1 MKKILFAALALALV
15 VGCKNANTENA
26 AAADENQQTTEL
38 NATGLAYVQ
47 VEYVLAESDIF
58 KSEGVALRD
67 KTEKAQKSWAQK
79 EQRLQNEIVQL
90 QEKYQKGLITTRD
103 AQEKEQE
110 LQRRAA
116 NYQTSA
122 QNEAKTLEE
131 ENIVFQNRMNDLLGR
146 AIQEINADGA
156 YKMIVN
162 ASALLDADESL
173 DITAVVLAKVNELY
187 KQDKEGASAPKAE

>member
-1 MKKILFAALALALV
+1 LV

-162 ASALLDADESL
+162 ASALLDADETL
-173 DITAVVLAKVNELY
+173 DITQVVLAKVNELY
-187 KQDKEGASAPKAE
+187 KADKEGASTAKAE

>member
-1 MKKILFAALALALV
+1 MKKILFAAMALALA
-15 VGCKNANTENA
+15 VGCKNANSENA
-26 AAADENQQTTEL
+26 AVADENQQTTEL
-38 NATGLAYVQ
+38 NATGVAYVQ
-47 VEYVLAESDIF
+47 VEQVLAESEIF
-58 KSEGVALRD
+58 KTEGVALRD
-67 KTEKAQKSWAQK
+67 KTEKAQKSWVQK

-187 KQDKEGASAPKAE
+187 KQDKEGASAPKTE

>member
-1 MKKILFAALALALV
+1 MKKILFAAMALALA
-15 VGCKNANTENA
+15 VGCKNANSENTA
-26 AAADENQQTTEL
+26 VADENQQTTEL
-38 NATGLAYVQ
+38 NATGVAYVQ
-47 VEYVLAESDIF
+47 VEQVLAESEIF
-58 KSEGVALRD
+58 KTEGVALRD
-67 KTEKAQKSWAQK
+67 KTEKAQKSWVQK

>member
-1 MKKILFAALALALV
+1 MKKILFAAMALALA
-15 VGCKNANTENA
+15 VGCKNANSENA
-26 AAADENQQTTEL
+26 AVADENQQTTEL
-38 NATGLAYVQ
+38 NATGVAYVQ
-47 VEYVLAESDIF
+47 VEQVLAESEIF
-58 KSEGVALRD
+58 KTEGVALRD
-67 KTEKAQKSWAQK
+67 KTEKAQKSWVQK

-173 DITAVVLAKVNELY
+173 DITAVVLAKVHELY

>member
-1 MKKILFAALALALV
+1 MKKILFAAMALALA
-15 VGCKNANTENA
+15 VGCKNANSENA
-26 AAADENQQTTEL
+26 AVADENQQTTEL
-38 NATGLAYVQ
+38 SATGVAYVQ
-47 VEYVLAESDIF
+47 VEQVLAESEIF
-58 KSEGVALRD
+58 KTEGVALRD
-67 KTEKAQKSWAQK
+67 KTEKAQKSWVQK

-187 KQDKEGASAPKAE
+187 KQDKEGVSAPKAE

>member
-1 MKKILFAALALALV
+1 MKKIFIAALAVLAV
-15 VGCKNANTENA
+15 ASCTENKKNAEVVEQTATEVVA
-26 AAADENQQTTEL
+26 SGD
-38 NATGLAYVQ
+38 LAFVNVDYVF
-47 VEYVLAESDIF
+47 AESDIF
-58 KSEGVALRD
+58 KSEGIALRD

-122 QNEAKTLEE
+122 QSEAKNLEE

-162 ASALLDADESL
+162 ASALLDADQSL
-173 DITAVVLAKVNELY
+173 DITQTVLAKVNELY
-187 KQDKEGASAPKAE
+187 KADKEGTKAE

>member
-1 MKKILFAALALALV
+1 MKKILFAAMALALA
-15 VGCKNANTENA
+15 VGCKNANSENA
-26 AAADENQQTTEL
+26 AVADENQQTTEL
-38 NATGLAYVQ
+38 NATGVAYVQ
-47 VEYVLAESDIF
+47 VEQVLAESEIF
-58 KSEGVALRD
+58 KTEGVALRD
-67 KTEKAQKSWAQK
+67 KTEKAQKSWVQK

-187 KQDKEGASAPKAE
+187 KQDKESASAPKAE

>member
-1 MKKILFAALALALV
+1 MKRILFAAMALALA
-15 VGCKNANTENA
+15 VGCKNANSENA
-26 AAADENQQTTEL
+26 AVADENQQTTEL
-38 NATGLAYVQ
+38 NATGVAYVQ
-47 VEYVLAESDIF
+47 VEQVLAESEIF
-58 KSEGVALRD
+58 KTEGVALRD
-67 KTEKAQKSWAQK
+67 KTEKAQKSWVQK

>member
-1 MKKILFAALALALV
+1 MKKILFAAMALALA
-15 VGCKNANTENA
+15 VGCKNANSENA
-26 AAADENQQTTEL
+26 AVADDNQQTTEL
-38 NATGLAYVQ
+38 NATGVAYVQ
-47 VEYVLAESDIF
+47 VEQVLAESEIF
-58 KSEGVALRD
+58 KTEGVALRD
-67 KTEKAQKSWAQK
+67 KTEKAQKSWVQK

>member
-1 MKKILFAALALALV
+1 MKKILFAAMALALA
-15 VGCKNANTENA
+15 VGCKNANSENA
-26 AAADENQQTTEL
+26 AVADENQQTTEL
-38 NATGLAYVQ
+38 NATGVAYVQ
-47 VEYVLAESDIF
+47 VEQVLAESEIF
-58 KSEGVALRD
+58 KTEGVALRD
-67 KTEKAQKSWAQK
+67 KTEKAQKSWVQK

>member
-1 MKKILFAALALALV
+1 MKKILFAAMALALA
-15 VGCKNANTENA
+15 VGCKNANSENVA
-26 AAADENQQTTEL
+26 VADENQQTTEL
-38 NATGLAYVQ
+38 NATGVAYVQ
-47 VEYVLAESDIF
+47 VEQVLAESEIF
-58 KSEGVALRD
+58 KTEGVALRD
-67 KTEKAQKSWAQK
+67 KTEKAQKSWVQK

>member
-1 MKKILFAALALALV
+1 MKKILFAAMALALA
-15 VGCKNANTENA
+15 VGCKNANSENA
-26 AAADENQQTTEL
+26 AVADENPQTTEL
-38 NATGLAYVQ
+38 NATGVAYVQ
-47 VEYVLAESDIF
+47 VEQVLAESEIF
-58 KSEGVALRD
+58 KTEGVALRD
-67 KTEKAQKSWAQK
+67 KTEKAQKSWVQK